1 MLKDR
6 WPTSAPAAAAN
17 TAAPGAALLSD
28 MAVLT
33 FTGPDVT
40 AFLQGYLTCDLHRLS
55 DGEYHLTALTN
66 LQGRVAASGWCVEP
80 EPSRVEWVVHAS
92 VAERV
97 VVFMAPYLAFS
108 KTTLARRSD
117 DHVVVGL
124 TGQPPAPMIVDEV
137 AVLQDLI
144 ATHETVAERQWQLSC
159 IEARVALVAA
169 PTSERFLPQMLG
181 LVEADAVDFDKGC
194 YLGQEVVARA
204 QHRGEVKR
212 RLHRFRSEADSAADA
227 VLSPGDVLSD
237 EANRESGVVI
247 TATAPG
253 PRAEPL
259 ECLAVVREPPAGRY
273 VLGDVTLVRVAD

>member
-1 MLKDR
+1 
-6 WPTSAPAAAAN
+6 
-17 TAAPGAALLSD
+17 
-28 MAVLT
+28 

-40 AFLQGYLTCDLHRLS
+40 AFLQGYFTCDLHRLS

-66 LQGRVAASGWCVEP
+66 LQGRVVASGWCVEP
-80 EPSRVEWVVHAS
+80 ESSRVEWVVHAS

-97 VVFMAPYLAFS
+97 AAFMARYLAFS
-108 KTTLARRSD
+108 KTTLVRRSD

-144 ATHETVAERQWQLSC
+144 AAHETVAERQWQLAC

-212 RLHRFRSEADSAADA
+212 RLHRFRSEADATADA

-237 EANRESGVVI
+237 EVDRESGVVI
-247 TATAPG
+247 TATARG

-259 ECLAVVREPPAGRY
+259 ECLAVVREPPADRY
-273 VLGDVTLVRVAD
+273 VAGGVTLVRVTD